1 MQKIFWKI
9 LISKIYLQKSVNYV
23 VSKLHQL
30 KMTAMEELRTRML
43 SKRGNMK

>member
-23 VSKLHQL
+23 VSKLDQL

-43 SKRGNMK
+43 SKRSNMK

>member
-23 VSKLHQL
+23 VSKLDQL
-30 KMTAMEELRTRML
+30 NMTATEELRTRML
-43 SKRGNMK
+43 SKRSNMK